1 MVSPFLDKGHGT
13 ERIVS
18 EWISR
23 LVEDF
28 EIHVYSQHVEDVDLS
43 RIIWHR
49 IPRLRGPLLFNFL
62 WWFAANRMWRVWD
75 RRFRGLRHDLVFSPG
90 INCLDADA
98 ISVHIV
104 FGEFFRRVRREL
116 QFRRNPVQFWPRLLH
131 RRLYYRLAIALERL
145 AYPNPEIPLIH
156 MARKTAMDIGRFYQ
170 RLDCSRILYVGLDH
184 AAYNPARCAMLRTD
198 ARKQLG
204 LSTERFA
211 LLMIGNDWHNKG
223 IRVLLEALV
232 LLRSQPIDLL
242 IVGRED
248 PAPFR
253 QMALGHAL
261 KDRTRFLP
269 PRKDVEFYY
278 AAADAYAG
286 PSLEDAYSLPPSEA
300 MACGLPVIVSAACG
314 VSEIITDGSDGLILA
329 DPTDAGNLAAMIR
342 RLYSDREFRARLGKK
357 AAETA
362 QQYTWDRNAHDLAA
376 IFKGILRRKASP
388 AEHYLEQAL

>member
-1 MVSPFLDKGHGT
+1 
-13 ERIVS
+13 
-18 EWISR
+18 
-23 LVEDF
+23 
-28 EIHVYSQHVEDVDLS
+28 
-43 RIIWHR
+43 
-49 IPRLRGPLLFNFL
+49 
-62 WWFAANRMWRVWD
+62 
-75 RRFRGLRHDLVFSPG
+75 
-90 INCLDADA
+90 
-98 ISVHIV
+98 
-104 FGEFFRRVRREL
+104 
-116 QFRRNPVQFWPRLLH
+116 
-131 RRLYYRLAIALERL
+131 
-145 AYPNPEIPLIH
+145 
-156 MARKTAMDIGRFYQ
+156 MARKTATDIGRFYR
-170 RLDCSRILYVGLDH
+170 RLDRWPILYVGLDH
-184 AAYNPARCAMLRTD
+184 GAYNPARCSMLRTD

-223 IRVLLEALV
+223 IRVLIEALV
-232 LLRSQPIDLL
+232 QLRCQPIDLL

-253 QMALGHAL
+253 EMALGHAAL
-261 KDRTRFLP
+261 GDRIRFLP

-314 VSEIITDGSDGLILA
+314 VSEIMTDGSDGLILA
-329 DPTDAGNLAAMIR
+329 DPTDAGTLAAMIR

-357 AAETA
+357 AVETA

-388 AEHYLEQAL
+388 AVHSLERCPMRLAAQNL